1 LTQPISSLEEDL
13 NLSKSEAEEEEEEEE
28 EPLDLDATSSRT
40 IETTLL
46 NRFRPVTL
54 SVVSYYLLNDLN

>member
-13 NLSKSEAEEEEEEEE
+13 NLSKSDPEEEEEE